1 MNRNINPVEIAPIEV
16 WNRSNIVQV
25 LHLYHF
31 AVNLRSRAPCVP
43 RIMPRNKENCFD
55 VYNSMQHRQF
65 FQNFRMS
72 RASFDKLYHSES
84 ANKANGGHIRAWCRL
99 ALAIRYLAGAKL
111 VDICS
116 MFGIAPG
123 TIYQYHKNSVLWS
136 RPKES
141 ETDYILQYRNRK
153 TRWAIVAL
161 AGCDAKCR
169 FIV

>member
-1 MNRNINPVEIAPIEV
+1 
-16 WNRSNIVQV
+16 
-25 LHLYHF
+25 
-31 AVNLRSRAPCVP
+31 
-43 RIMPRNKENCFD
+43 
-55 VYNSMQHRQF
+55 
-65 FQNFRMS
+65 MS

-136 RPKES
+136 TLDVLDQVLEIEPIPWDNESELQKIADEFDAASPNSPWLTGTVLAIDGIVIPTRRPKES

-169 FIV
+169 FRCFDASGTGKILCD